1 LLIPPPLST
10 ITAGIL
16 NTMRR
21 IAVYIDGQNTYFAL
35 KAMGI
40 KQTSQYNYAGLINYL
55 IGEKSICYIGYYV
68 GQLSRDRN
76 DQRSQ
81 QLYEGQQRFLSHL
94 KQSTPNLEVVL
105 GKVMRVQKGKED
117 PIFYEK
123 GVDVRLAIDMVHHAV
138 LDNCDEVLLL
148 SSDSDLLPAV
158 KLLQQYKK
166 PVHYIGFQKQKS
178 FALLTECDVSRV
190 LTIEECKKFESKN

>member
-1 LLIPPPLST
+1 MVLLIPPPLST
-10 ITAGIL
+10 ITAGFL
-16 NTMRR
+16 NFMKR
-21 IAVYIDGQNTYFAL
+21 IAIYIDGQNTYFAL

-40 KQTSQYNYAGLINYL
+40 KQTTQYDYAGLIKYL
-55 IGEKSICYIGYYV
+55 AGEKAICYIGYYV

-76 DQRSQ
+76 DEKSK
-81 QLYEGQQRFLSHL
+81 QLYEGQQRFLSYL
-94 KQSTPNLEVVL
+94 KRSIPNVEVVL
-105 GKVMRVQKGKED
+105 GKVMRIQKGKED

-138 LDNCDEVLLL
+138 LDNCDEAILL

-178 FALLTECDVSRV
+178 FALLTECDVSRI
-190 LTIEECKKFESKN
+190 LTVEECKKFQK